1 MDAQISKEAYE
12 IAAKQ
17 KKLGYQ
23 IKRNKASYLMLAPYF
38 ILPVYGA
45 SGGHFHR
52 LKFHVFQH
60 ARSADLCRVEELYQA
75 VSRG

>member
-38 ILPVYGA
+38 ILFFLLDRKSV
-45 SGGHFHR
+45 
-52 LKFHVFQH
+52 V
-60 ARSADLCRVEELYQA
+60 
-75 VSRG
+75 